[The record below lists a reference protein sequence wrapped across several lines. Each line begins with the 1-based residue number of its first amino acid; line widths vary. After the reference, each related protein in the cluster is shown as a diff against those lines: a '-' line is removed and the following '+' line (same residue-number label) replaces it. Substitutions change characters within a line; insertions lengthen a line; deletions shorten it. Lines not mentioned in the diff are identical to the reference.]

1 MPIFTISQGDEIL
14 IGLKKENSF
23 SINRFP
29 LIPTF
34 VGPDLQIIDPIIT
47 DVSWSENDGLAIS
60 IGFEGIVF
68 ATAGDKMFSHEVSF
82 PPGYIYL
89 NGDLRREFRIPL
101 QPVKSGS
108 KTYSARFRKLL
119 TGVPCTE
126 GNNTIEVVF
135 TDPVTGQE
143 SSKLFNFVLEA
154 PTEPGGRPRIVEQRR
169 HGVKGANTEIHYYI
183 ILRRSE
189 AVSPES
195 SSEIEDPV
203 LLFGGENNRVECE
216 LAPIGTPGVA
226 YARLPGESDPLEFIL
241 VPSRNS
247 VSRKEQSILLR
258 ALREMELG
266 SELSDRSEFLIGYSF
281 GMFLG
286 GGDAILSNGSLL
298 DNVVKHDLQRGGLT
312 LNYSIRSQDEEV
324 EKYTLCAPELD
335 EEKLKQT
342 DPGALFTVLFEIARL
357 FREGDPRKEDVVLA
371 FLQSDFA
378 SIGIERGPTGS
389 AAETLMKIAEA
400 IEGIH
405 ESAPHPTRGPQA
417 T

>member
-1 MPIFTISQGDEIL
+1 MLIFTISEGDEIL

-68 ATAGDKMFSHEVSF
+68 STAGDKMFSHEVSF

-89 NGDLRREFRIPL
+89 NGELRIPL
-101 QPVKSGS
+101 QPVESGS

-135 TDPVTGQE
+135 TDPVTGKE
-143 SSKLFNFVLEA
+143 SSELFNFVLEA

-169 HGVKGANTEIHYYI
+169 HGVKGANTEIHNYI

-226 YARLPGESDPLEFIL
+226 YARLPGESDPLGFIL

-247 VSRKEQSILLR
+247 VSREEQSILLK

-266 SELSDRSEFLIGYSF
+266 AELSDRSEFLIGCSF

-298 DNVVKHDLQRGGLT
+298 EKVVKHDLQRGGLT

-324 EKYTLCAPELD
+324 EKYTLYAPKLD
-335 EEKLKQT
+335 EEKLTQT
-342 DPGALFTVLFEIARL
+342 DPAELFTVLFEIARL
-357 FREGDPRKEDVVLA
+357 FREGDPRKEDAVLA

-389 AAETLMKIAEA
+389 AAKTLMKIAEA